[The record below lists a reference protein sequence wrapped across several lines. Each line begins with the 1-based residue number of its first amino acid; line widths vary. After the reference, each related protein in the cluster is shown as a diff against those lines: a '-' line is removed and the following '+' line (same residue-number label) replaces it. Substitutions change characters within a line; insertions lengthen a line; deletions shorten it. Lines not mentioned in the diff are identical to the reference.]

1 MYLIQA
7 FHFTGQ
13 YYTNPLVDS
22 NHPDPGVLKL
32 LDNSG
37 YVAVSTGVYSDGI
50 FPILYSKD
58 MVHWIDVIQKSNY
71 QQLLILLRILF
82 FSKNYIFSIILY
94 SLLTKGLNGPIEIFG
109 PQKFIL

>member
-1 MYLIQA
+1 MYLIQT
-7 FHFTGQ
+7 FHFIGQ

-50 FPILYSKD
+50 FPILYSED

-71 QQLLILLRILF
+71 LQLYCLEYYSF
-82 FSKNYIFSIILY
+82 FKKSYF
-94 SLLTKGLNGPIEIFG
+94 
-109 PQKFIL
+109 